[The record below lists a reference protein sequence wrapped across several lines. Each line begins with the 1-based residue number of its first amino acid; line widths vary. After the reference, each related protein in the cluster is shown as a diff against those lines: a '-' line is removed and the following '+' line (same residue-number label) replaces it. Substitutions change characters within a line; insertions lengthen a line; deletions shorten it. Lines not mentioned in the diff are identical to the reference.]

1 MFRTRIEV
9 VLNLPEGR
17 APVSSSYR
25 TLRDRLVRFCGHTE
39 HTGTVQ
45 WGVYRADTSGTL
57 VRTLSCGRCRCGDN
71 GKTAL
76 PPQVAQQLAFIILYA
91 DELHRE
97 NTLIVALSV
106 LPKNSY
112 FSSYSFVL
120 LRFSFETL
128 SDMSRILLH

>member
-57 VRTLSCGRCRCGDN
+57 VRTLSCGRCPCGDN

-76 PPQVAQQLAFIILYA
+76 PPQVAQQLAFILLYA

-97 NTLIVALSV
+97 HTNRSPLCVAQELILFF
-106 LPKNSY
+106 L
-112 FSSYSFVL
+112 FVCC
-120 LRFSFETL
+120 FTFQF
-128 SDMSRILLH
+128 